1 MTNTTTTGTENADYD
16 ALDRLTDLQHA
27 NARKKGFVD
36 LHDRLKELANVVRF
50 GGAISMDPALADYIL
65 QVEAGNELM
74 LIVTELGE
82 AHEEIRTSQ
91 FAMHETYYVDESGE
105 KTLEQLNA
113 DGTQRKPEGL
123 GSELADVQIR
133 LGDTV
138 HRRNVKLGAEVRRKA
153 QYNADRAQR
162 HGGKKF

>member
-1 MTNTTTTGTENADYD
+1 MTDTYAEDLA
-16 ALDRLTDLQHA
+16 ALDRLTDAQHA
-27 NARKKGFVD
+27 NARAKGFVD
-36 LHDRLKELANVVRF
+36 LHDRLKALVKDLREGVFIDA
-50 GGAISMDPALADYIL
+50 DPELADYIERI
-65 QVEAGNELM
+65 EAGNELM

-82 AHEEIRTSQ
+82 AHEEIRTSPFGMDQ
-91 FAMHETYYVDESGE
+91 TYYVDESGN
-105 KTLEQLNA
+105 KTLEPLNA

-138 HRRNVKLGAEVRRKA
+138 HRRRIVLGEQVGIKA
-153 QYNADRAQR
+153 RYNADRAQH